1 MVRRVKSFE
10 NVYGVDMSYVIWYSC
25 LEAVLSGT
33 VSGGVVQLVYFHS
46 YRYVM
51 IVWWSAAVL

>member
-10 NVYGVDMSYVIWYSC
+10 NVYGVDMIYVIWYSG

-33 VSGGVVQLVYFHS
+33 VLGGVAQ
-46 YRYVM
+46 
-51 IVWWSAAVL
+51 